1 MSMSNETKQTIIV
14 NRDGQ
19 LDENWLAQLEA
30 EDRKR
35 AIQHVKDN
43 MLNKLRN
50 LPNRLGEIAS
60 NGYVLLQEN
69 RL

>member
-30 EDRKR
+30 EERKR